1 MDSILIVGAGA
12 WGTALAVLCERRGHA
27 VTLWSRSLTEEI
39 NHTRTNARHLP
50 GVNVPQPIVVTSNL
64 RANPDIGFVIWA
76 TPSTALEEIS
86 RQLAES
92 GTVAPDAICVSAVK
106 GIELTSGLRMSEVL
120 GRNFPNHAQAVLS
133 GPNHAI
139 EIARK
144 IPSATVVG
152 SDQPEVAGTVQALLA
167 SPEFRVYTS
176 PDVAGIEIGGAL
188 KNIFALGAGI
198 GDGLGLG
205 DNAKA
210 ALVTRALAELVR
222 LGIQLGGRRETFYG
236 LSGVGDLMVTCFSR
250 HSRNRRAGELL
261 AEGKRLAEVTEILGT
276 MPEGIP
282 TTRSVYRLAQKLG
295 LNAPITTQ
303 VYRVLEE
310 QAEAS
315 EALRRLLERELRP
328 EADE

>member
-1 MDSILIVGAGA
+1 V
-12 WGTALAVLCERRGHA
+12 
-27 VTLWSRSLTEEI
+27 EEI
-39 NHTRTNARHLP
+39 NQTRTNFRHLP
-50 GVNVPQPIVVTSNL
+50 GVSIPESIVVTRDL
-64 RANPDIGFVIWA
+64 RANTDTGFVIWA

-86 RQLAES
+86 RQLAAS
-92 GTVAPDAICVSAVK
+92 KTVSLEAICVSAVK

-120 GRNFPNHAQAVLS
+120 RRSFPRHAQAVIS

-139 EIARK
+139 EIARR
-144 IPSATVVG
+144 IPSATVIG
-152 SDQPEVAGTVQALLA
+152 SERPEVAGTVQALLA

-198 GDGLGLG
+198 SDGLGLG
-205 DNAKA
+205 DNGKA

-222 LGIQLGGRRETFYG
+222 LGIRLGGRRETFYG
-236 LSGVGDLMVTCFSR
+236 LSGAGDLMVTCFGR

-261 AEGKRLAEVTEILGT
+261 AQGKRLAEVTEILGT

-282 TTRSVYRLAQKLG
+282 TTRSVYRLVQKLA

-310 QAEAS
+310 QAEPS

>member
-12 WGTALAVLCERRGHA
+12 WGTALAGLCARRGHA
-27 VTLWSRSLTEEI
+27 VSLWSRSLADEI
-39 NHTRTNARHLP
+39 NQTRTNDRHLP
-50 GVNVPQPIVVTSNL
+50 GVNIPESIVVTSDL
-64 RANPDIGFVIWA
+64 RANADTGFVIWT
-76 TPSTALEEIS
+76 TPSTSLEPIS

-92 GTVAPDAICVSAVK
+92 GTVPEEAICISAVK
-106 GIELTSGLRMSEVL
+106 GIELLHGLRMSEVL
-120 GRNFPNHAQAVLS
+120 RRNFPQHALAVLS

-152 SDQPEVAGTVQALLA
+152 SERPEIASAVQALLA

-222 LGIQLGGRRETFYG
+222 LGIQLGGRRDTFYG
-236 LSGVGDLMVTCFSR
+236 LSGAGDLMVTCFGR

-261 AEGKRLAEVTEILGT
+261 AQRKSLAEVTEFLGT

-282 TTRSVYRLAQKLG
+282 TTRSVYRLVQKLT

-310 QAEAS
+310 QAEPS
-315 EALRRLLERELRP
+315 EALRRLLQRELRP